1 MKYKTCASIAE
12 KTPHKIKQV
21 LKIALKKSDYAEVRF
36 DFLKTEQIPETLEII
51 KKDLS
56 KIVCTLRPKTEGG
69 RFSGNEKER
78 IAILKLIAEY
88 NPFLLDVE
96 FNTLKRN
103 SSLAKYL
110 KSTKTKLLV
119 SWHDFKKTPS
129 SAELKKKMN
138 QMSKFS
144 SNVKIVSTAKS
155 TDDSTRMLE
164 LYSKKGKNN
173 LISFAMGDFGRISR
187 ILCLYLGS
195 PYTYVSLGKA
205 VAPGQFSVDEIK
217 KITNLKKINKL
228 QLRV

>member
-1 MKYKTCASIAE
+1 MKYKTCVSIAE
-12 KTPHKIKQV
+12 KTPNKIKKT
-21 LKIALKKSDYAEVRF
+21 LKIALKKSDYVELRF
-36 DFLKTEQIPETLEII
+36 DFLKIEQIPEALELV
-51 KKDLS
+51 KKDLN

-69 RFSGNEKER
+69 KFPGTEKER

-103 SSLAKYL
+103 ASFRKYL
-110 KSTKTKLLV
+110 KSTKTNLLV

-155 TDDSTRMLE
+155 TNDSNRMLE
-164 LYSKKGKNN
+164 LYSKRGKNS
-173 LISFAMGDFGRISR
+173 LISFAMGDLGRISR

-195 PYTYVSLGKA
+195 PYTYVSLGKP
-205 VAPGQFSVDEIK
+205 VAPGQFSVDEVK
-217 KITNLKKINKL
+217 KITNLKK
-228 QLRV
+228 

>member
-12 KTPHKIKQV
+12 TTPSKTKKI
-21 LKIALKKSDYAEVRF
+21 LKIALVKSDFVEVRF
-36 DFLKTEQIPETLEII
+36 DFLKTEQIPEALEMI

-56 KIVCTLRPKTEGG
+56 RVVCTLRPKTEGG
-69 RFSGNEKER
+69 KFTGNEKER

-96 FNTLKRN
+96 FNTLEKN
-103 SSLAKYL
+103 SALVKYL
-110 KSTKTKLLV
+110 KLTKTKLLV
-119 SWHDFKKTPS
+119 SWHDFKKTPKS
-129 SAELKKKMN
+129 SELKMKMN

-164 LYSKKGKNN
+164 LYGKKGKNN

-205 VAPGQFSVDEIK
+205 IAPGQFSVDEVK
-217 KITNLKKINKL
+217 KITNLKK
-228 QLRV
+228 

>member
-1 MKYKTCASIAE
+1 MKYKTCVSIAE
-12 KTPHKIKQV
+12 KTPYKIKQT

-36 DFLKTEQIPETLEII
+36 DFLKIEQIPEVLEII
-51 KKDLS
+51 KKDLN

-69 RFSGNEKER
+69 KFPGNEKER

-96 FNTLKRN
+96 FNTLKKN
-103 SSLAKYL
+103 SSLVRYL

-129 SAELKKKMN
+129 TTELKKKMN
-138 QMSKFS
+138 QMRKFS

-155 TDDSTRMLE
+155 TDDSNRMLE
-164 LYSKKGKNN
+164 LYSKKGSNN
-173 LISFAMGDFGRISR
+173 LISFAMGDLGRISR

-205 VAPGQFSVDEIK
+205 IAPGQFSVDEVK
-217 KITNLKKINKL
+217 KITNLK
-228 QLRV
+228 R

>member
-1 MKYKTCASIAE
+1 MKYKTCVSIAE
-12 KTPHKIKQV
+12 KTPYKIKQT
-21 LKIALKKSDYAEVRF
+21 LKIALKKSDYVEVRF
-36 DFLKTEQIPETLEII
+36 DFLKIEQIPEALETI
-51 KKDLS
+51 KKDLN

-69 RFSGNEKER
+69 KFPGTEKER

-103 SSLAKYL
+103 SSLTKYL

-119 SWHDFKKTPS
+119 SWHDFKKTPNS
-129 SAELKKKMN
+129 LELKKKMN

-155 TDDSTRMLE
+155 TDDSNRMLE
-164 LYSKKGKNN
+164 LYSKKGKNT

-205 VAPGQFSVDEIK
+205 IAPGQFSVDEVK
-217 KITNLKKINKL
+217 KITNLKK
-228 QLRV
+228 

>member
-1 MKYKTCASIAE
+1 MKYKTCVSIAE
-12 KTPHKIKQV
+12 KTPYKIKQT
-21 LKIALKKSDYAEVRF
+21 LKIALKKSDYVEVRF
-36 DFLKTEQIPETLEII
+36 DFLKIEQIPETIEMI
-51 KKDLS
+51 KKYLN

-69 RFSGNEKER
+69 KFSGSEKER

-103 SSLAKYL
+103 SSLRRYL

-144 SNVKIVSTAKS
+144 SNVKIVCTAKT
-155 TDDSTRMLE
+155 TDDSNRMLE
-164 LYSKKGKNN
+164 LYSKKGKSN

-205 VAPGQFSVDEIK
+205 IAPGQFSVDEIK
-217 KITNLKKINKL
+217 KLTNLKK
-228 QLRV
+228 

>member
-1 MKYKTCASIAE
+1 MKYKTCVSIAE
-12 KTPHKIKQV
+12 KTPYRIKQI

-36 DFLKTEQIPETLEII
+36 DFLKIEQIPEALETI
-51 KKDLS
+51 KKDLK

-69 RFSGNEKER
+69 KFPGNEKER

-103 SSLAKYL
+103 SSLVRYL

-138 QMSKFS
+138 QMTKFS
-144 SNVKIVSTAKS
+144 FNVKIVSTAKS
-155 TDDSTRMLE
+155 TNDSSRMLE

-173 LISFAMGDFGRISR
+173 LISFAIGDFGRISR

-195 PYTYVSLGKA
+195 PFTYVSLGNP
-205 VAPGQFSVDEIK
+205 VAPGQFSVDEVK
-217 KITNLKKINKL
+217 KITNLKK
-228 QLRV
+228 

>member
-1 MKYKTCASIAE
+1 MKYKTCVTIAE
-12 KTPHKIKQV
+12 KTPYKIKQT

-36 DFLKTEQIPETLEII
+36 DFLKIEQIPEAIEMI

-69 RFSGNEKER
+69 KFTGNEKER

-88 NPFLLDVE
+88 NPYLLDVE

-103 SSLAKYL
+103 SSLVKYL

-155 TDDSTRMLE
+155 SGDSSRMLE

-195 PYTYVSLGKA
+195 PYTYVSLGKP
-205 VAPGQFSVDEIK
+205 VAPGQFSVDEVK
-217 KITNLKKINKL
+217 KITNLKK
-228 QLRV
+228 

>member
-1 MKYKTCASIAE
+1 MKYKTCVSIAE
-12 KTPHKIKQV
+12 KTPYKIKQT
-21 LKIALKKSDYAEVRF
+21 LKIALKKSDYVEVRF
-36 DFLKTEQIPETLEII
+36 DFLKIEQIPETIEMI
-51 KKDLS
+51 KKDLN

-69 RFSGNEKER
+69 KFSGNEKER
-78 IAILKLIAEY
+78 ISILKLIAEY

-103 SSLAKYL
+103 SSLVRYL

-144 SNVKIVSTAKS
+144 SNVKIVCTAKS
-155 TDDSTRMLE
+155 TDDSNRMLE
-164 LYSKKGKNN
+164 LYSKKGKSN

-205 VAPGQFSVDEIK
+205 IAPGQFSVDEIK
-217 KITNLKKINKL
+217 KITNLKK
-228 QLRV
+228 

>member
-1 MKYKTCASIAE
+1 MKYKTCVSIAE
-12 KTPHKIKQV
+12 KTPYKIKKT
-21 LKIALKKSDYAEVRF
+21 LKIALKKSDYVELRL
-36 DFLKTEQIPETLEII
+36 DFLKIEHIPEVLEIV
-51 KKDLS
+51 KKDLN

-69 RFSGNEKER
+69 KFPGNEKER

-103 SSLAKYL
+103 ISLRKYL

-129 SAELKKKMN
+129 SAELKKKIN
-138 QMSKFS
+138 QMSKLS

-155 TDDSTRMLE
+155 TSDSNRMLE
-164 LYSKKGKNN
+164 LYNKKGKNN
-173 LISFAMGDFGRISR
+173 LISFAMGDLGRISR

-205 VAPGQFSVDEIK
+205 IAPGQFSVDEVK
-217 KITNLKKINKL
+217 KITNLKK
-228 QLRV
+228 

>member
-1 MKYKTCASIAE
+1 MKYKTCVSIGE
-12 KTPHKIKQV
+12 KTPTKIKQV
-21 LKIALKKSDYAEVRF
+21 LKIALKKSDYVEVRL
-36 DFLKTEQIPETLEII
+36 DFLKIEQIPETLEII
-51 KKDLS
+51 KKDLN

-69 RFSGNEKER
+69 KFPGNEKER

-88 NPFLLDVE
+88 SPFLLDVE
-96 FNTLKRN
+96 YNTLKKDT
-103 SSLAKYL
+103 SLVKYL
-110 KSTKTKLLV
+110 KSTNTKLLV

-129 SAELKKKMN
+129 TAELKKKLN

-155 TDDSTRMLE
+155 TNDSTRMLE

-205 VAPGQFSVDEIK
+205 IAPGQFSVDEIK
-217 KITNLKKINKL
+217 KITNLKK
-228 QLRV
+228 

>member
-1 MKYKTCASIAE
+1 MKYKTCVSIAE
-12 KTPHKIKQV
+12 KTPYKIKQT

-36 DFLKTEQIPETLEII
+36 DFLKIEQIPEAIEII
-51 KKDLS
+51 KKDLN

-69 RFSGNEKER
+69 KFSGNEKER

-88 NPFLLDVE
+88 SPFLLDVE

-103 SSLAKYL
+103 SSLRRYL
-110 KSTKTKLLV
+110 KSSKTKLLV
-119 SWHDFKKTPS
+119 SWHDFEKTPS

-155 TDDSTRMLE
+155 TVDSSRMLE

-205 VAPGQFSVDEIK
+205 VAPGQFSVDEVK
-217 KITNLKKINKL
+217 KITNLQK
-228 QLRV
+228 